1 MKRLDAG
8 LTTQREIV
16 NLQGDVTE
24 AESNY
29 INAITEYNT
38 SIETL
43 IRSTGIRN
51 YNSCHI
57 SSKEDIFVNFAKKNE
72 LLNCNLTEHEMNI

>member
-1 MKRLDAG
+1 MDAG

-29 INAITEYNT
+29 INAITEYNS

-43 IRSTGIRN
+43 IRFTGIRN
-51 YNSCHI
+51 YDKCHNS
-57 SSKEDIFVNFAKKNE
+57 SEEELFVNFAKKNE
-72 LLNCNLTEHEMNI
+72 LLSCNLTKKDNI